1 MQLIFVGYE
10 PLQKGDTGGVAMT
23 RVHIVTP
30 DPDADMQGR
39 SDGYVDLTDASITG
53 AANVAAFWTLVK
65 TELGRVYRRNA
76 VKAKLDPFINATDT
90 V

>member
-1 MQLIFVGYE
+1 
-10 PLQKGDTGGVAMT
+10 
-23 RVHIVTP
+23 
-30 DPDADMQGR
+30 MQGR